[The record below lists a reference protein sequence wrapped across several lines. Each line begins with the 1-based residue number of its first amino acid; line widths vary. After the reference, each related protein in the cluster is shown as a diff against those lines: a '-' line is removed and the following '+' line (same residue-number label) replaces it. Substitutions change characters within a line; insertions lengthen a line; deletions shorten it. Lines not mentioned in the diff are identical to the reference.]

1 MKSSLKLGAMALA
14 LAVSGLAS
22 AATQPFV
29 ATTAAITVD
38 LAAITASLNGYS
50 LAATGGA
57 TLNSSTG
64 VLTAN
69 VQGVSTPSSPGAL
82 NIDFND
88 AQGLS
93 FTKFLS
99 PTISLTNFSF
109 NLATNDLT
117 GDLIIGS
124 GLFGTQILGQSLLT
138 ATNVSSSFGTGAN
151 AQVGTAVTNSS
162 TARVLGLNASGFA
175 LSNSFKALLTAN
187 NVDPASVAFVGNLI
201 TSVKVGTVASVPE
214 PSTYALMGI
223 GLVGVGLM
231 TRRRKAAND

>member
-1 MKSSLKLGAMALA
+1 MKALKQFSFAALA
-14 LAVSGLAS
+14 LATGIAS

-29 ATTAAITVD
+29 ATTASIGLD

-50 LAATGGA
+50 LAPTGGA
-57 TLNSSTG
+57 TLNSTTG

-69 VQGVSTPSSPGAL
+69 VQGVSTPTNPGAL
-82 NIDFND
+82 VIDFND
-88 AQGLS
+88 AQGFS

-124 GLFGTQILGQSLLT
+124 GLFGTQILNQSLLT
-138 ATNVSSSFGTGAN
+138 ASNVSSSFGTS
-151 AQVGTAVTNSS
+151 VGTSVADST

-175 LSNSFKALLTAN
+175 LSNSFKSLLTAN
-187 NVDPASVAFVGNLI
+187 NVDPASVAFVGGLI
-201 TSVKVGTVASVPE
+201 TSIKVGTVSNVPE

-223 GLVGVGLM
+223 GLVGMGLM
-231 TRRRKAAND
+231 ARRRKAAND